1 DGAGGSPGTLLG
13 SVPATATGVPVIAG
27 LPVTASFYTVDLSGL
42 GIEIADGS
50 VYIGVQYAPLAAGAN
65 VFVSADQSPANP
77 VGFAGGYFF
86 TNLDGTWGPIEE
98 SFADYRALMVRAVV
112 APANPEGCDLPANV
126 PWLDVGTTSGSV
138 AA

>member
-1 DGAGGSPGTLLG
+1 
-13 SVPATATGVPVIAG
+13 
-27 LPVTASFYTVDLSGL
+27 
-42 GIEIADGS
+42 
-50 VYIGVQYAPLAAGAN
+50 
-65 VFVSADQSPANP
+65 
-77 VGFAGGYFF
+77 GGYFF

-138 AA
+138 AAGGTDTSSISVNATGLAPGLYEALLCVSSNDATDPLIEHPVELRVRPASISANIEVAPAAVAATLGQTQI